1 MSEKDLNTEQ
11 RILEAARVIFIEK
24 GYEGARMQEIAD
36 EAGINKA
43 LLHYYYRSKD
53 KLFEGVF
60 RDAFFQ
66 LVPHIVQLI
75 KSDIPLFDKI
85 ETFVREY
92 IIVFQKNPYI
102 PGFVLHELSRN
113 PDRIVTMI
121 SDIGIDP
128 QIFIDQVEQEVE
140 KGTIHPINPYQLIV
154 NMLALCIF
162 PFVASPIIKNI
173 IFSNKP
179 GYFDQFIEERKT
191 ESAKFIINAIKK
203 NE

>member
-1 MSEKDLNTEQ
+1 MSDNNLNTEQ
-11 RILEAARVIFIEK
+11 KILEAARAVFIEK

-75 KSDIPLFDKI
+75 KSDLPLFEKI
-85 ETFVREY
+85 ENFARQY
-92 IIVFQKNPYI
+92 ITVFQENPYI
-102 PGFVLHELSRN
+102 PGFILHELSRN
-113 PDRIVTMI
+113 PGRIVTMI
-121 SDIGIDP
+121 SDLGIDP
-128 QIFIDQVEQEVE
+128 NIFIGQVEQEIE
-140 KGTIHPINPYQLIV
+140 KGTIHPVNPYHLIV

-162 PFVASPIIKNI
+162 PFVAAPIINNI
-173 IFSNKP
+173 IFNKKP
-179 GYFDQFIEERKT
+179 DYFDQFIEERKN
-191 ESAKFIINAIKK
+191 EVPLFIINAIKK